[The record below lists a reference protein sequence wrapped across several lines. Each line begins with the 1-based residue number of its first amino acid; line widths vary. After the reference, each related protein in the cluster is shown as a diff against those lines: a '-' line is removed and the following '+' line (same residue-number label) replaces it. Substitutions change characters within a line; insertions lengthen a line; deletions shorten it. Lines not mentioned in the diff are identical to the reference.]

1 MENTSTL
8 IEIINADITKLKV
21 DAIVNAANTTLLG
34 GSGVDGAIHAA
45 AGHELLEECRTLK
58 GCKTGE
64 AKITGA
70 YKLPSKYV
78 IHTPGP
84 VYENG
89 KNGEAELLANSYR
102 SCLNLAFAYGCK
114 SIAFPCISTGV
125 YGYPKEEAAKIALNE
140 ISLFLKEHKDCMK
153 VFIVCFGKENEEIY
167 RKLMEKNYTT

>member
-45 AGHELLEECRTLK
+45 AGPELLEECRTLK
-58 GCKTGE
+58 GCKTGG

-102 SCLNLAFAYGCK
+102 SCLNLAFEYGCK

-140 ISLFLKEHKDCMK
+140 ISAFLKKHKDCMK
-153 VFIVCFGKENEEIY
+153 IFIVCFGKENEEIY

>member
-34 GSGVDGAIHAA
+34 GSGVDGSIHAA

-89 KNGEAELLANSYR
+89 KNGEPELLANSYR
-102 SCLNLAFAYGCK
+102 SCLNLAFEYGCK

-140 ISLFLKEHKDCMK
+140 IFS
-153 VFIVCFGKENEEIY
+153 FGKENEEIY
-167 RKLMEKNYTT
+167 RKIVEKNYTT

>member
-102 SCLNLAFAYGCK
+102 SCLNLAFEYGCK

-140 ISLFLKEHKDCMK
+140 ISSFLKEHKDCMK

-167 RKLMEKNYTT
+167 KKIMRKNYTT

>member
-45 AGHELLEECRTLK
+45 AGPELLEECRTLK

-84 VYENG
+84 VYKNG

-102 SCLNLAFAYGCK
+102 SCLNLAFEYGCK

-140 ISLFLKEHKDCMK
+140 IFAFLKKHKDCMK

-167 RKLMEKNYTT
+167 RKIMEKNYTT

>member
-1 MENTSTL
+1 M
-8 IEIINADITKLKV
+8 
-21 DAIVNAANTTLLG
+21 
-34 GSGVDGAIHAA
+34 
-45 AGHELLEECRTLK
+45 EECRTLK

-89 KNGEAELLANSYR
+89 KNGEPELLANSYR
-102 SCLNLAFAYGCK
+102 SCLNLAFEYGCK

-167 RKLMEKNYTT
+167 RKLI